1 MNEQKLSL
9 TQLASRGWL
18 WVNIPAIIIIV
29 IVWYFL
35 LTYLMIN
42 SRLSILI
49 VVVVGWIYW
58 RFTIKKWIQ
67 WALDNNVDPKKI
79 LRVGKL
85 SLLLWSSLIIDKV
98 IEENKSPN

>member
-1 MNEQKLSL
+1 M
-9 TQLASRGWL
+9 
-18 WVNIPAIIIIV
+18 
-29 IVWYFL
+29 
-35 LTYLMIN
+35 
-42 SRLSILI
+42 
-49 VVVVGWIYW
+49 VGWIYW